1 MSVINNL
8 KLHVKSRIR
17 SFALVV
23 VAEKI
28 ADKGILLLKEAFNLY
43 AGTVRNEMGDLKL
56 NCTEQFNYK
65 SFDARDL
72 FLRNLPLILSYGGSG
87 SYLVRKSNSID
98 WVGLIND
105 IKWPGKETIVKE
117 TKRKNERISW
127 TSVNFKRQESYQN
140 FSLKSYARHI
150 HG

>member
-1 MSVINNL
+1 METSTFCRNTGNC
-8 KLHVKSRIR
+8 
-17 SFALVV
+17 
-23 VAEKI
+23 
-28 ADKGILLLKEAFNLY
+28 GKE
-43 AGTVRNEMGDLKL
+43 
-56 NCTEQFNYK
+56 
-65 SFDARDL
+65 
-72 FLRNLPLILSYGGSG
+72 LRNLPLILLYGGSG

-98 WVGLIND
+98 WDGLIND

-140 FSLKSYARHI
+140 FSLKSYVRHI